1 MKNLHLKCEA
11 KLSVSQS
18 LNENAT
24 PTGKI
29 EAKVTTWGAR
39 EGADGRKFN
48 YQPEGFANWAKEF
61 SESGRPLPMFLNHN
75 ADGMPIGEWNE
86 FAFED
91 DGMSATGRL
100 FLNTSGGR
108 DIYNVLKES
117 PNLFGGVSVGAYAEE
132 YQWVKEDGTPMVVG
146 SDDVYEDGYFQI
158 TKGGLMEVSVVMHPN
173 NEQASINAL
182 ECVTADGSIDLRV
195 LEKSLRDSG
204 VSKQNAVT
212 AASVF
217 KKVLEQRDAVQKPI
231 EKAPTQS
238 DSDTE
243 VTEAEELLKAL
254 QMRELTKA
262 LSKRIK

>member
-1 MKNLHLKCEA
+1 
-11 KLSVSQS
+11 
-18 LNENAT
+18 
-24 PTGKI
+24 
-29 EAKVTTWGAR
+29 
-39 EGADGRKFN
+39 
-48 YQPEGFANWAKEF
+48 
-61 SESGRPLPMFLNHN
+61 
-75 ADGMPIGEWNE
+75 
-86 FAFED
+86 
-91 DGMSATGRL
+91 
-100 FLNTSGGR
+100 
-108 DIYNVLKES
+108 
-117 PNLFGGVSVGAYAEE
+117 
-132 YQWVKEDGTPMVVG
+132 
-146 SDDVYEDGYFQI
+146 
-158 TKGGLMEVSVVMHPN
+158 MEVSVVMHPN

-195 LEKSLRDSG
+195 LEKSLRESG